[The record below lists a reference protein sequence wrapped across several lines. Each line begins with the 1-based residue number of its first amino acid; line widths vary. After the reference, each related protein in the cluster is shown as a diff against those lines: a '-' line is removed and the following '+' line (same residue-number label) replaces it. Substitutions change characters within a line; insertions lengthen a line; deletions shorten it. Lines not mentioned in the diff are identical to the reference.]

1 MFCAGCGTQIQSGLN
16 YCNRCGRRVAETDS
30 EATAVAK
37 GMASSL
43 GYIGGFGFLGYVFV
57 ALVLVKNGVPPN
69 YLVPITFFYFA
80 SLFGICYL
88 ILKQT
93 ELVKKTEPR
102 RDDLPA
108 RDQPTYL
115 RPVTT
120 AQLEE
125 GRDLGVGSVTDHTT
139 RTLDEVLV
147 EKKPL

>member
-1 MFCAGCGTQIQSGLN
+1 MFCSGCGTQIQSGLN

-30 EATAVAK
+30 EGVSIAK

-43 GYIGGFGFLGYVFV
+43 GYIGGFGFLGFVFV
-57 ALVLVKNGVPPN
+57 ALVLVKNGVTPN

-80 SLFGICYL
+80 SLFGICFL

-93 ELVKKTEPR
+93 ELIRKPEPR
-102 RDDLPA
+102 RDELDGREQQA
-108 RDQPTYL
+108 YL
-115 RPVTT
+115 RPATT

-125 GRDLGVGSVTDHTT
+125 ARDLGVGSVTDHTT

-147 EKKPL
+147 EKK

>member
-1 MFCAGCGTQIQSGLN
+1 MFCAGCGSQIQSSLN

-30 EATAVAK
+30 ETAAVAK
-37 GMASSL
+37 GLASSL

-57 ALVLVKNGVPPN
+57 AMVLVKNGVTPN

-80 SLFGICYL
+80 ALFGICYL

-93 ELVKKTEPR
+93 EFVKKPLPSYEE
-102 RDDLPA
+102 LPA
-108 RDQPTYL
+108 REPSYL

-125 GRDLGVGSVTDHTT
+125 SRDQGIGSITDHTT
-139 RTLDEVLV
+139 RTLDEVSII
-147 EKKPL
+147 ERK